1 MLGIVIATHGALSD
15 GAKDA
20 ATVIMG
26 ATENI
31 ETVNLNSGDDVQA
44 LGGQI
49 KTAIENVQ
57 QVDGVLVMVDLLSA
71 SPYNQAVLVINEL
84 EPALQKKIFV
94 VSGTN
99 LPMVL
104 EAINHQLLGTPIAEA
119 AQAIVAQGKESVQ
132 AWDISMTSF
141 EDEEDEDDD
150 F

>member
-57 QVDGVLVMVDLLSA
+57 QGDGVLVMVDLLSA

-104 EAINHQLLGTPIAEA
+104 EAINHQLLAHRLLKRRKRLLRKAKKVCKHGI
-119 AQAIVAQGKESVQ
+119 
-132 AWDISMTSF
+132 F
-141 EDEEDEDDD
+141 L
-150 F
+150 

>member
-49 KTAIENVQ
+49 KQ
-57 QVDGVLVMVDLLSA
+57 RLR
-71 SPYNQAVLVINEL
+71 
-84 EPALQKKIFV
+84 
-94 VSGTN
+94 
-99 LPMVL
+99 
-104 EAINHQLLGTPIAEA
+104 
-119 AQAIVAQGKESVQ
+119 
-132 AWDISMTSF
+132 TSNKGMACWSWLTY
-141 EDEEDEDDD
+141 
-150 F
+150 

>member
-57 QVDGVLVMVDLLSA
+57 QGDGVLENLCGEWYQ
-71 SPYNQAVLVINEL
+71 P
-84 EPALQKKIFV
+84 
-94 VSGTN
+94 TN
-99 LPMVL
+99 GLRSDKPS
-104 EAINHQLLGTPIAEA
+104 IIGHT
-119 AQAIVAQGKESVQ
+119 
-132 AWDISMTSF
+132 DC
-141 EDEEDEDDD
+141 
-150 F
+150 

>member
-44 LGGQI
+44 LGEQI
-49 KTAIENVQ
+49 KKAIETVNQ
-57 QVDGVLVMVDLLSA
+57 NDGVLVLVDLLSA

-84 EPALQKKIFV
+84 EPNTQKDIYV

-104 EAINHQLLGTPIAEA
+104 EAINHQILGTPIAEA
-119 AQAIVAQGKESVQ
+119 AQAVVAQGKESVQ
-132 AWDISMTSF
+132 AWDISMVTTAVD
-141 EDEEDEDDD
+141 DEEDD

>member
-49 KTAIENVQ
+49 KKAIETVNQ
-57 QVDGVLVMVDLLSA
+57 EDGVLVLVDLLSA

-84 EPALQKKIFV
+84 EPTVQKAIYV

-99 LPMVL
+99 LPMIL

-119 AQAIVAQGKESVQ
+119 AQAVVAQGKESVQ
-132 AWDISMTSF
+132 TWDISMVTTAV
-141 EDEEDEDDD
+141 DDDEDD

>member
-1 MLGIVIATHGALSD
+1 MLHGALSD

-57 QVDGVLVMVDLLSA
+57 QGDGVLVMVDLLSA

-84 EPALQKKIFV
+84 EPALQKNLC
-94 VSGTN
+94 GEWYQPTN
-99 LPMVL
+99 GLRSDKPSMW
-104 EAINHQLLGTPIAEA
+104 AHRLLKRRKRCCARQRKCA
-119 AQAIVAQGKESVQ
+119 
-132 AWDISMTSF
+132 SMGYF
-141 EDEEDEDDD
+141 YD
-150 F
+150 FL

>member
-20 ATVIMG
+20 

-57 QVDGVLVMVDLLSA
+57 QGDGVLVMVDLLSA

-119 AQAIVAQGKESVQ
+119 AQAIVRKAKKVCKHG
-132 AWDISMTSF
+132 IF
-141 EDEEDEDDD
+141 L
-150 F
+150 

>member
-1 MLGIVIATHGALSD
+1 MIATHGALSD

-57 QVDGVLVMVDLLSA
+57 QGDGVLVMVDLLSA

-104 EAINHQLLGTPIAEA
+104 EAINHQLLGTPI
-119 AQAIVAQGKESVQ
+119 VAQGKESVQ

>member
-1 MLGIVIATHGALSD
+1 MLHGALSD

-57 QVDGVLVMVDLLSA
+57 QGDGVLVMVDLLSA

-104 EAINHQLLGTPIAEA
+104 EAINHQLGTIAEA

>member
-57 QVDGVLVMVDLLSA
+57 QGDGVLVMVDLLSA

-99 LPMVL
+99 L
-104 EAINHQLLGTPIAEA
+104 QLLGTPIAEA

>member
-44 LGGQI
+44 LGEQI
-49 KTAIENVQ
+49 KKAIETVNQ
-57 QVDGVLVMVDLLSA
+57 NAGVLVLVDLLSA

-84 EPALQKKIFV
+84 EPNTQKDIYV

-104 EAINHQLLGTPIAEA
+104 EAINHQILRTPIAEA
-119 AQAIVAQGKESVQ
+119 AQAVVAQGKESVQ
-132 AWDISMTSF
+132 AWDISMITT
-141 EDEEDEDDD
+141 EIDDDEDD

>member
-57 QVDGVLVMVDLLSA
+57 QGDGVLVMVDLLSA
-71 SPYNQAVLVINEL
+71 SPYNQA
-84 EPALQKKIFV
+84 
-94 VSGTN
+94 
-99 LPMVL
+99 
-104 EAINHQLLGTPIAEA
+104 
-119 AQAIVAQGKESVQ
+119 
-132 AWDISMTSF
+132 
-141 EDEEDEDDD
+141 
-150 F
+150 